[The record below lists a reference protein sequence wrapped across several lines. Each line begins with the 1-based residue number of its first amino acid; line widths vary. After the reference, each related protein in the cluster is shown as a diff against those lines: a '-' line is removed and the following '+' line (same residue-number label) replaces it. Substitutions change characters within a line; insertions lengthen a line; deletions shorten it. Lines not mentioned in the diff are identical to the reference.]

1 MKLIASSVKTRLLL
15 ALGGISG
22 TTVIAAG
29 VACVLFGQFGDSLNQ
44 VTGHS
49 VPAMTASLELAAQT
63 QSLAASAPA
72 LLAARNDE
80 ERTPRLEVLRQALSA
95 SSERIERIKRSGGDA
110 AAVDALN
117 AAMAKLTTNVA
128 DLDSAVVHRIA
139 IRGAITKKVAELD
152 KAHQG
157 LIQLTTPALEHAKT
171 EISMAS
177 MSIGGDTK
185 EMTSPDQA
193 GGATG
198 AGIAGLVRHHVRR
211 QPGLGVAAP
220 RRYRA

>member
-1 MKLIASSVKTRLLL
+1 MKLIPSSVKTRLLL

-22 TTVIAAG
+22 TTVVAAG
-29 VACVLFGQFGDSLNQ
+29 VACVLFGQFGASLNQ

-80 ERTPRLEVLRQALSA
+80 ERTPRLEVLQQALSA
-95 SSERIERIKRSGGDA
+95 GSERIERIKRSGGDA

-117 AAMAKLTTNVA
+117 AAMAKLTTNVT
-128 DLDSAVVHRIA
+128 DLNGAVVHRIA
-139 IRGAITKKVAELD
+139 IRDAITKKIADLD

-171 EISMAS
+171 DISMAS
-177 MSIGGDTK
+177 MSIGGDAK
-185 EMTSPDQA
+185 EMTS
-193 GGATG
+193 TL
-198 AGIAGLVRHHVRR
+198 IKL
-211 QPGLGVAAP
+211 AAQLAP
-220 RRYRA
+220 VSLALSDIMSLS